1 MSVLGTQR
9 KNILSF
15 RQFPLPEGI
24 SLNGVYGG
32 GGVCVCASVMPLAGV
47 SGKDEEIITE
57 ETALELGTEG

>member
-9 KNILSF
+9 KNILPF

-32 GGVCVCASVMPLAGV
+32 CVCASVMPLAGV
-47 SGKDEEIITE
+47 SGKDEEVITE